1 MVCRIKPLNN
11 SEEPIGIVIFNL
23 DMKIDK
29 ESGEISIIQLRQ
41 ETTKTFT
48 FNRIYTDESQ
58 K

>member
-1 MVCRIKPLNN
+1 
-11 SEEPIGIVIFNL
+11 
-23 DMKIDK
+23 MKIDK
-29 ESGEISIIQLRQ
+29 ETGEISIIQLRQ